1 MNYGAIGSI
10 IGHELSHGFDSRGRQ
25 FDDIGNLAD
34 WWTLDADKKF
44 KEKAQCMIL
53 QYGNYTVEQIN
64 MTVNG
69 ELTLDENIA
78 DNGGI
83 KQAYLAY
90 GRLFSYN
97 VNSQNPRFCS
107 RVHISSD
114 EVFSKNLKKPS
125 EINDTYLI

>member
-1 MNYGAIGSI
+1 MPKYLNYGAIGSV

-25 FDDIGNLAD
+25 FDDTGNLAD
-34 WWTLDADKKF
+34 WWTPDADKKF
-44 KEKAQCMIL
+44 IEKAQCMIL

-64 MTVNG
+64 IAVNG

-90 GRLFSYN
+90 GRFFLQYKFTKS
-97 VNSQNPRFCS
+97 
-107 RVHISSD
+107 
-114 EVFSKNLKKPS
+114 
-125 EINDTYLI
+125 